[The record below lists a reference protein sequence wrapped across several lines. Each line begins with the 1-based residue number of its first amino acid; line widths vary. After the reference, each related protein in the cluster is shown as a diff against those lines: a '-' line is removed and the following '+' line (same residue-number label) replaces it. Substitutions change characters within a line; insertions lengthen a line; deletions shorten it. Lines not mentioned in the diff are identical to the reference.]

1 MSYANISTLNAADE
15 QEGRLSLCEAKGY
28 RLIPSRFPTIDLYR
42 RVAPPEAWDALFEC
56 ESMTN
61 PRLRVPTNDG
71 AAGGGQNWNQA
82 PFAYANPKG
91 LTFVRPNDF
100 GVELYATP
108 EGALCASIER
118 RTAFLSECNNPP
130 TEIIARMLLTEFTG
144 EFLDVRGRGAVEAG
158 KDCYA
163 LSDRCRGDET
173 LAGIIFKS
181 EMYPFCDAYAIFSQ
195 HALRRSTQ
203 ERHFA
208 YQWDGE
214 KILSVQDSTKPDDPR
229 KNRIDMD
236 RLFSG
241 SRVLG

>member
-1 MSYANISTLNAADE
+1 MSYASISTLNAADKKD
-15 QEGRLSLCEAKGY
+15 GSLSLCEAKGY

-61 PRLRVPTNDG
+61 PRFRVATNDG
-71 AAGGGQNWNQA
+71 ATGGCQNWNQA

-100 GVELYATP
+100 GVELYEKP

-118 RTAFLSECNNPP
+118 RAAFLSECNNPP
-130 TEIIARMLLTEFTG
+130 TEIITRMLVTEFTG
-144 EFLDVRGRGAVEAG
+144 EFLDVRGVGPVEAG
-158 KDCYA
+158 KGCYA
-163 LSDRCRGDET
+163 LSDRCRDDET

-181 EMYPFCDAYAIFSQ
+181 ETYPFCDAYAIFAQ

-214 KILSVQDSTKPDDPR
+214 RIIAVQDSSRPDDPR

-236 RLFSG
+236 KLLGG
-241 SRVLG
+241 SSLLG